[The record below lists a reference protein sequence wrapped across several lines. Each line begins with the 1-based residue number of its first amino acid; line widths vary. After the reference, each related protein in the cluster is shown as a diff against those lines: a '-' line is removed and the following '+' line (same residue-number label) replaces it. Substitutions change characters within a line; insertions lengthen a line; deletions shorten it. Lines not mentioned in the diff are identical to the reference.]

1 MKNMTEVK
9 NNNTNKFEHFKKVTK
24 DLYTS
29 KGFDLFSDFSRAF
42 EELSL
47 EEKID
52 AFNYIKA
59 LPTSQRKTLLFSA
72 FVKQKKK
79 AVSREINQMGFLI

>member
-1 MKNMTEVK
+1 MNTNVNK
-9 NNNTNKFEHFKKVTK
+9 NNNPSFEHFKKVTK

-42 EELSL
+42 EELTL
-47 EEKID
+47 EDKIE

-59 LPTSQRKTLLFSA
+59 LPQSQRKTLLFSA
-72 FVKQKKK
+72 FVKKEKKR
-79 AVSREINQMGFLI
+79 VSREISQMGWLI

>member
-1 MKNMTEVK
+1 MDSPSRISR
-9 NNNTNKFEHFKKVTK
+9 KKV
-24 DLYTS
+24 LALILGLLVVAVVAAYAVVS
-29 KGFDLFSDFSRAF
+29 SGI
-42 EELSL
+42 L